1 MSAKYL
7 LIKEKIKKFKK
18 KIKIDG
24 DKSISIR
31 SLLLASQAVGVSKAK
46 NLLKSEDV
54 FSAINCLR
62 TLGIKIILKNNTCF
76 IEGRGINGFR
86 FRKNI
91 TLDAGNSGTVGRLI
105 LPLIIKS
112 PYKIKIKG
120 DKSLSRR
127 DFSRVTQPLN
137 NIGINFFPTKKKNL
151 PLYLKGSNFLRPIKY
166 IERLGSAQ
174 CKTCIMLA
182 CLNTP
187 GEIEIFAKK
196 SRNHTELMYK
206 SLNIPISIK
215 VGKKFDLIKVSSPKK
230 INSFKI
236 NIPGD
241 ISSSA
246 FFIVLTILTNDSYL
260 ILSHIN
266 LNSSRLGII
275 KILNKMGANIK
286 LKNIKNYNGER
297 CGDIHVKSTKNLKSI
312 NCPTSL
318 NSSAIDEFLIIFLV
332 AAKANGVSFFKNLSE
347 LNQKESPRLKL
358 GSKILNMMGV
368 KTKLTKNSI
377 KIYGNPNLSLK
388 KKYELK
394 NYYKDHRVMAL
405 CTIAALTLGGEWK
418 VYNPD
423 SIKTSFPSFLKIL
436 KKNLGAKIH

>member
-1 MSAKYL
+1 MGAKYL
-7 LIKEKIKKFKK
+7 VIKEKIKKFKR
-18 KIKIDG
+18 KIKVDG

-31 SLLLASQAVGVSKAK
+31 SLLLASQAIGISKAK

-54 FSAINCLR
+54 FSAIKCLR
-62 TLGIKIILKNNTCF
+62 TLGIKIIFKNNTCF
-76 IEGRGINGFR
+76 IKGRGINGFK
-86 FRKNI
+86 FKKNI
-91 TLDAGNSGTVGRLI
+91 TLNAGNSGTVGRLI

-112 PYKIKIKG
+112 PYRVKIIG
-120 DKSLSRR
+120 DRSLSRR
-127 DFSRVTQPLN
+127 DFSRVTQPLS

-151 PLYLKGSNFLRPIKY
+151 PIYLQGSNFLRPIKY

-187 GEIEIFAKK
+187 GEIEILAKK

-206 SLNIPISIK
+206 NLNIPINIK
-215 VGKKFDLIKVSSPKK
+215 VGKKFDLIKVSSPKR

-246 FFIVLTILTNDSYL
+246 FLIVLTILSNDSQL

-266 LNSSRLGII
+266 LNPSRLGII
-275 KILNKMGANIK
+275 KILDKMGANIK
-286 LKNIKNYNGER
+286 LKNIKNYNGEK

-312 NCPTSL
+312 DCPPSL

-332 AAKANGVSFFKNLSE
+332 AAKANGISCFRNLSE

-358 GSKILNMMGV
+358 GSKILNMMGI
-368 KTKLTKNSI
+368 KTKLTKSSI
-377 KIYGNPNLSLK
+377 KIYGNPNLNLK
-388 KKYELK
+388 KKYKIK
-394 NYYKDHRVMAL
+394 NYFKDHRIMAL

-418 VYNPD
+418 VFNPD

-436 KKNLGAKIH
+436 KKDLGAKIN